1 MASVGNMP
9 STYSDYDD
17 YPTASIKTWYTKDIK
32 IERIDT
38 MADAFTL
45 RPETDNL
52 SKRLVSLLRT
62 QKYAMVTVG
71 TGGGKTYIATHAVG
85 LLDPN
90 THVIIFAPKKKIIEK
105 DWDKSI
111 DSYNEVMGTNI
122 LYDTFNYEKLIRP
135 NTYKEVEAIVK
146 QYMAK
151 DCTFRRNVILILDEA
166 HRIKDPTSKT
176 SKGVQKLTK
185 LEPCKRIIGL
195 TATPI
200 SNSYLDAV
208 GYFVL
213 AGFYRSKNQF
223 IQAHV
228 KFTDQY
234 NQPIV
239 KDSSGRIDRN
249 LFIEPD
255 LLDRL
260 LASIIINVDLEHL
273 KPPLHT
279 YERHFTFDK
288 ETQAMY
294 RQIKKD
300 YQLGLYDS
308 IQEATQAMREF
319 VAIHGKEKNHELTR
333 ILNNPV
339 ITRPVLIFYSFNAEL
354 EVLRTYLNEQH
365 QDFDIIEVNGKA
377 KITEEDLLEP
387 KNPRTIFL
395 IQYMAGSEGL
405 DAKWSNVSIFY
416 APTNR
421 YGLFKQAIGRNVR
434 AHQKTGDVYQ
444 FQFIYDKTI
453 DSQTWRILEHK
464 ADFSNDLMRL
474 FLATSEDELTDD
486 VIADIASGKIQ
497 APPAKTMTISAF
509 ENIMKQSEAHVSV
522 DIAEKQASYRQA
534 QQPQAPHVAPPF
546 NPQYGNVTN
555 WRNVPTGTSK
565 LNFDAY
571 YAFLQEADKP
581 KHTLDDVHMK

>member
-1 MASVGNMP
+1 
-9 STYSDYDD
+9 
-17 YPTASIKTWYTKDIK
+17 
-32 IERIDT
+32 
-38 MADAFTL
+38 MADKFTL

-52 SKRLVSLLRT
+52 SKRLVGLLKT
-62 QKYAMVTVG
+62 QRYAMVTVG

-122 LYDTFNYEKLIRP
+122 LYDCFNYEKLIRP
-135 NTYKEVEAIVK
+135 NTYKEVEAVVK
-146 QYMAK
+146 QYMTK
-151 DCTFRRNVILILDEA
+151 NCPFRRNVIIILDEA

-176 SKGVQKLTK
+176 SKGVQKLAK

-213 AGFYRSKNQF
+213 AGFYKSKTQF
-223 IQAHV
+223 ITAHV

-234 NQPIV
+234 NQPVV

-249 LFIEPD
+249 LFINPD

-279 YERHFTFDK
+279 YQRHFTFDK
-288 ETQAMY
+288 ETQAKY

-300 YQLGLYDS
+300 YQLGVYDS
-308 IQEATQAMREF
+308 IQEATQVMREF
-319 VAIHGKEKNHELTR
+319 VAEHGHEKNLELTR
-333 ILNNPV
+333 ILTNPV
-339 ITRPVLIFYSFNAEL
+339 VTRPVLIFYSFNAEL
-354 EVLRTYLNEQH
+354 EVLRAYLNEHH

-387 KNPRTIFL
+387 QNPRTIFL

-405 DAKWSNVSIFY
+405 DAKWSNISIFY

-453 DSQTWRILEHK
+453 DSQTWRILDHK

-474 FLATSEDELTDD
+474 FLATSEDELTDE
-486 VIADIASGKIQ
+486 VIADITSGNIK
-497 APPAKTMTISAF
+497 APPAKTMNSSAF
-509 ENIMKQSEAHVSV
+509 DAIMTQSEEHVNPDVS
-522 DIAEKQASYRQA
+522 EKQIAYRSKQET
-534 QQPQAPHVAPPF
+534 PSPAPPKA
-546 NPQYGNVTN
+546 PEIAPTPSAMTN
-555 WRNVPTGTSK
+555 ETVRPNK

-571 YAFLQEADKP
+571 YRFLATFSKSN
-581 KHTLDDVHMK
+581 